1 MGKDERVW
9 DFITEFFCCFVV
21 FRKLHGN
28 EDKIIFFFP
37 VYFDNVVF
45 LVASSILQYSSTA
58 EWKCLSIFYSW
69 EYDSFLKSLFLYHAV
84 PEIGIRL
91 HPQCN
96 KSCFLHQVVPKKNF
110 DSLSRTVIASTWFIT
125 VRKIHRPQ

>member
-45 LVASSILQYSSTA
+45 SCSVHTSVFIHRRM
-58 EWKCLSIFYSW
+58 EMPINFYSW

-96 KSCFLHQVVPKKNF
+96 KSCFYTKLFQKNF

-125 VRKIHRPQ
+125 VHKIHRPQ